1 MNREEAEQLAKDAI
15 GLFIEYRDKHGVN
28 EFEAQARAVNE
39 CGEGAEETPPVG
51 QWRYDPGW
59 RYFVLDGVL
68 DGEAGQTIVGRETIA
83 SRLSW
88 TGMTLEELG
97 RAVLNPMPGAYT
109 SDAIP
114 PFREASS

>member
-59 RYFVLDGVL
+59 RYFVLDG
-68 DGEAGQTIVGRETIA
+68 EAGQIFITRESIT
-83 SRLSW
+83 SMLYFSK
-88 TGMTLEELG
+88 MTPEEMA

-109 SDAIP
+109 SDAP
-114 PFREASS
+114 APYREASS